1 MTANQ
6 DRYQRLV
13 KRAADKRKS
22 ERAAE
27 LKLLRER
34 DDFIPELSYF
44 ASLYDEEPTIENL
57 QKRVDKPVCAVLCL
71 QAPLEIFQ
79 AQGFFPV
86 KIYSGSYGAAN
97 LTSPRLPA
105 LMCPALK
112 AVLGE
117 TELDPGLL
125 SVPWVIPLTCDWVVK
140 FRETRELFGEF
151 PGPVHFLEVPRVKE
165 SRGSKERWFYEIN
178 ALSGFL
184 RKTGGVKLK
193 RKNLMDSLEQMERA
207 RRALSEFTSLRREGR
222 IASVLFTMVAGSF
235 FFDKTENWIGGLL
248 TLNAAL
254 LKKAKEKNALTHSNP
269 PNRNPDLLPFPGDP
283 EIQEP
288 RESTVF
294 LSGSPIFF
302 PNYKILHLLEDA
314 GLKVVGDDLCSSERL
329 FPRHVEASDTSEEG
343 LLRALADAY
352 HRGCLC
358 PVFAENFHRASI
370 IKEAR
375 EEAEIKG
382 VIFHLLKGC
391 HPYELDSFSL
401 EESLKDWGLK
411 YLKIETDYSVEDSQ
425 NLLTRLEA
433 FRPTL
438 ETEEEKKRSA
448 R

>member
-1 MTANQ
+1 M
-6 DRYQRLV
+6 DERYGRLI
-13 KRAADKRKS
+13 KRAGDKRQGEWESEIKRLS
-22 ERAAE
+22 ERE
-27 LKLLRER
+27 
-34 DDFIPELSYF
+34 DFFPELDYF
-44 ASLYDEEPTIENL
+44 ISLYKNDNSVKALSE
-57 QKRVDKPVCAVLCL
+57 RVGKPICAVLCL
-71 QAPLEIFQ
+71 QAPLEIFF

-105 LMCPALK
+105 LMCPTLK

-140 FRETRELFGEF
+140 FKETRELFGDF

-165 SRGSKERWFYEIN
+165 SQSSKERWFYEIN
-178 ALSGFL
+178 SLSGFL
-184 RKTGGVKLK
+184 KKSGGVKLK
-193 RKNLMDSLEQMERA
+193 RKNLMEAIELMEWA
-207 RRALSEFTSLRREGR
+207 RRALAEFTSLRREGLVN
-222 IASVLFTMVAGSF
+222 ASIFTMITGSF
-235 FFDKTENWIGGLL
+235 FLDKTENWIEALRKV
-248 TLNAAL
+248 NASL
-254 LKKAKEKNALTHSNP
+254 FKKSSRS
-269 PNRNPDLLPFPGDP
+269 RNIEYENGSPAPYRP
-283 EIQEP
+283 
-288 RESTVF
+288 TVF

-302 PNYKILHLLEDA
+302 PNFKILRLLEDA
-314 GLKVVGDDLCSSERL
+314 GLEVVGDDLCSSERL
-329 FPRHVEASDTSEEG
+329 FPRHVEISDSSEEG

-358 PVFAENFHRASI
+358 PVFAENSHRASI
-370 IKEAR
+370 IQEAGR
-375 EEAEIKG
+375 EADIRG

-401 EESLKDWGLK
+401 EESLKDQGLK

-438 ETEEEKKRSA
+438 EVAELKKSGVR
-448 R
+448 

>member
-1 MTANQ
+1 MSGK
-6 DRYQRLV
+6 DERYLRLV

-22 ERAAE
+22 ERDAE
-27 LKLLRER
+27 LILLRER
-34 DDFIPELSYF
+34 PDFSPEFEYF
-44 ASLYDEEPTIENL
+44 ASLHDEEPAVEVL
-57 QKRVDKPVCAVLCL
+57 RERVGKPICAILCL
-71 QAPLEIFQ
+71 QAPLEIFL
-79 AQGFFPV
+79 AQGFFPT

-117 TELDPGLL
+117 TELDPGLVR
-125 SVPWVIPLTCDWVVK
+125 VPWVIPLTCDWVVK

-178 ALSGFL
+178 ALSAFL
-184 RKTGGVKLK
+184 RKSGGLKLK
-193 RKNLMDSLEQMERA
+193 RKNLMEATELMEGA
-207 RRALSEFTSLRREGR
+207 RRALSSFTSLRREGR
-222 IASVLFTMVAGSF
+222 VASVLFTMVTGSF
-235 FFDKTENWIGGLL
+235 FLDKTETWTKGLER
-248 TLNAAL
+248 LNEAILRA
-254 LKKAKEKNALTHSNP
+254 AKEKKSQSP
-269 PNRNPDLLPFPGDP
+269 SYEQKSP
-283 EIQEP
+283 EGLSQEEFERREP
-288 RESTVF
+288 RRPTVF

-302 PNYKILHLLEDA
+302 PNFKILHLLEDA
-314 GLKVVGDDLCSSERL
+314 GLEVVGDDLCSSERL
-329 FPRHVEASDTSEEG
+329 FPRHVETSESSEEG

-375 EEAEIKG
+375 EEAEIRG

-438 ETEEEKKRSA
+438 EAEEDKTRSA
-448 R
+448 RR